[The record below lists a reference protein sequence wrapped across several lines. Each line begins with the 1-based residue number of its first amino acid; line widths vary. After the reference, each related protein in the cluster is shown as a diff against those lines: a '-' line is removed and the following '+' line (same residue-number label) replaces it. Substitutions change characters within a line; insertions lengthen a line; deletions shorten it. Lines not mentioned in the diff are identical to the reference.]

1 MSPRRATGASGSS
14 PGVDPLVRLGAVDPL
29 ARLGRLSWRRPV
41 RAARN
46 SAVVAVSL
54 VAILVGLAVTVALVA
69 GIASGVVGLT
79 RSRTPSAP
87 AVRGHVTEV
96 MKILTTGN
104 LPGTGNQPQFTNPQW
119 TVHVNERVTVK
130 IVNFDDGTAP
140 LMGAQMMYDKVVG
153 SSTGQ
158 ELVAGQA
165 LSSIPDTNVAHT
177 FTIVGLP
184 FNMPIPAAPTGKS
197 VTVVASFVPTKT
209 GTFTWQC
216 YAPCGAGTNGMG
228 GAMSTMKW
236 MEGKIKVIA

>member
-1 MSPRRATGASGSS
+1 M
-14 PGVDPLVRLGAVDPL
+14 
-29 ARLGRLSWRRPV
+29 
-41 RAARN
+41 
-46 SAVVAVSL
+46 VSL
-54 VAILVGLAVTVALVA
+54 VGILVGLAVTVALVA
-69 GIASGVVGLT
+69 GIASGVVRLT
-79 RSRTPSAP
+79 RSATPSAP
-87 AVRGHVTEV
+87 AVHGHVTEV

-130 IVNFDDGTAP
+130 IISFDDGTAP
-140 LMGAQMMYDKVVG
+140 LMGAQMMYDKVLG
-153 SSTGQ
+153 STTGQ

-165 LSSIPDTNVAHT
+165 LSSVPDTNVAHT
-177 FTIVGLP
+177 FTVVGLR

-228 GAMSTMKW
+228 GAMSTMTW